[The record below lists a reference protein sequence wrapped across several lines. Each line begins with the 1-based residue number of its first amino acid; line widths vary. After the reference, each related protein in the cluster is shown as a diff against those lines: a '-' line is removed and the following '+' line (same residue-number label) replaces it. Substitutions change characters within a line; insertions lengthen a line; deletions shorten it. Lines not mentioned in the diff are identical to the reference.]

1 METPEKPGAHDPRDD
16 FEPAYL
22 ETFQR
27 LIGEVFRFASQIL
40 TIGDHLGQ
48 DTEITVARWQA
59 LGVIR
64 HEPAT
69 VAEMSRRIG
78 LTRQSVRETVN
89 QLRKQGLVQSRSNP
103 AHRRAPLIEMTPKGR
118 EVMDVLLQG
127 QAMITGWFTDNFD
140 LSRED
145 IQALVTR
152 LQTMREQ
159 AHFRLQE
166 QVNDNQ

>member
-1 METPEKPGAHDPRDD
+1 VETPEKPGAHDPRDD

-40 TIGDHLGQ
+40 ATGDQLGQ
-48 DTEITVARWQA
+48 NIDITVARWQA
-59 LGVIR
+59 LGVILY
-64 HEPAT
+64 EPAT

-118 EVMDVLLQG
+118 EVMEILLQR
-127 QAMITGWFTDNFD
+127 QAMITGWFTNNLDI
-140 LSRED
+140 SCED

-159 AHFRLQE
+159 AHIRVQE
-166 QVNDNQ
+166 QVRDDQ

>member
-1 METPEKPGAHDPRDD
+1 VETPEKPGAHDPRDD

-40 TIGDHLGQ
+40 AAGDQLGQ
-48 DTEITVARWQA
+48 NIDITVARWQA
-59 LGVIR
+59 LGVILY
-64 HEPAT
+64 EPAT

-118 EVMDVLLQG
+118 EVMEILLQR
-127 QAMITGWFTDNFD
+127 QAMITGWFTNNLDI
-140 LSRED
+140 SCED

-159 AHFRLQE
+159 AHIRVQE
-166 QVNDNQ
+166 QVRDDQ

>member
-1 METPEKPGAHDPRDD
+1 MKTPEKPGAHDPRDD

-22 ETFQR
+22 ETFQQ

-40 TIGDHLGQ
+40 AAGDQLGE
-48 DTEITVARWQA
+48 DIDITVARWQA

-118 EVMDVLLQG
+118 EVMEILLQR
-127 QAMITGWFTDNFD
+127 QAMITGWFTNNLDI
-140 LSRED
+140 SCED
-145 IQALVTR
+145 IQTLVTR

-159 AHFRLQE
+159 AYIRVHE
-166 QVNDNQ
+166 QVRDDQ

>member
-1 METPEKPGAHDPRDD
+1 VETPEKPGAHDPRDD

-40 TIGDHLGQ
+40 AAGDQLGQ
-48 DTEITVARWQA
+48 NIDITVARWQA
-59 LGVIR
+59 LGVILY
-64 HEPAT
+64 EPAT

-118 EVMDVLLQG
+118 EVMEILLQR
-127 QAMITGWFTDNFD
+127 QAMITGWFTNNLDI
-140 LSRED
+140 SCED

-159 AHFRLQE
+159 AHIRVQE
-166 QVNDNQ
+166 QARDDQ